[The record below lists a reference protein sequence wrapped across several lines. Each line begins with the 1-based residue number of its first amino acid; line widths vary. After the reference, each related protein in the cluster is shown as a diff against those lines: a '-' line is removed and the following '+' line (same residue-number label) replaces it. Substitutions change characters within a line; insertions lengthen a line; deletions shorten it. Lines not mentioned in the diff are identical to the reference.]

1 MDEFNV
7 VQQLKAQNKIARWKY
22 LTTGAHTFSA
32 SSTGA
37 AYCIVGLRA
46 WRAKS
51 MTNTMCINST
61 LVTSADTLAAGQAI
75 TGRITAITINA
86 GRAAAYI
93 APDALLLK

>member
-1 MDEFNV
+1 MDEYNI
-7 VQQLKAQNKIARWKY
+7 VQQLKAMNKLARWKY
-22 LTTGAHTFSA
+22 LSTGAHTFTA

-37 AYCIVGLRA
+37 AFAIVGLRA

-51 MTNTMCINST
+51 MTNLMCINST
-61 LVTSADTLAAGQAI
+61 AVTSADTLAAGQAI

-93 APDALLLK
+93 AQDPIFLK